1 MIQQMLESQRRQRR
15 MPQPKRQQQPRGQ
28 LQAARLRAWPRHI
41 EPVHSQGPPVKQA
54 VQVRCNSGLVSL
66 PLPLE
71 NGGRTGTPIQ
81 SYELTEYLTQND
93 PYMLPNS
100 HPSPFPFNSEDGIL
114 RKLPISLETAKDKAT
129 TDPDSPNPGPWS
141 GSIY

>member
-15 MPQPKRQQQPRGQ
+15 MPPPKRQQQPRGQ

-41 EPVHSQGPPVKQA
+41 KPVHSQGPPVKQA

-100 HPSPFPFNSEDGIL
+100 HPSPFPFNSEDGIV
-114 RKLPISLETAKDKAT
+114 RRLPISLETAKDKAT